1 MSIVGNSF
9 ASESALPLA
18 VQRKRR
24 KLRLRKVTFPQLYI
38 TASLVYLLFLL
49 ISAIAPQLLTH
60 YSPTL
65 MNASELLQSPSMKH
79 WLGTDHFGRD
89 LWTVL
94 IYGSRQ
100 SLLLGVVSVIIGG
113 TAGLLLGLIAGYFG
127 GIVDTLLMRLND
139 ILMTIPGTL
148 LAIVIAVAIGPTFF
162 NVILAISISTIPSKA
177 RVIRSTVISLR
188 SRMYVDA
195 AKAIGTS
202 HLQIMIR
209 HILPGCWSPLLVM
222 TTIGVGTSILAGTG
236 LSFLGLGVI
245 KEIPDWGYL
254 LSEGRSYMTV
264 AWWIAAFP
272 GLFITLLVVAFN
284 LLGDEL
290 RDRLDPKKH

>member
-1 MSIVGNSF
+1 MSNPIS
-9 ASESALPLA
+9 ADAALPA
-18 VQRKRR
+18 VIRQKRVKR
-24 KLRLRKVTFPQLYI
+24 KLRKITFPQIYI
-38 TASLVYLLFLL
+38 TASIFYLLFLL
-49 ISAIAPQLLTH
+49 VSAVAPQLLTH
-60 YSPTL
+60 SSPTA
-65 MNASELLQSPSMKH
+65 MNASELLQPPSGQH

-94 IYGSRQ
+94 VYGSRQ
-100 SLLLGVVSVIIGG
+100 SLLLGVTSVLIGG
-113 TAGLLLGLIAGYFG
+113 FAGLVLGLVAGYFG
-127 GIVDTLLMRLND
+127 GVVDTLLMRLTD
-139 ILMTIPGTL
+139 VLMTIPGTL
-148 LAIVIAVAIGPTFF
+148 LAIVIAVAIGPTYF
-162 NVILAISISTIPSKA
+162 NVILAISIATIPSKA
-177 RVIRSTVISLR
+177 RVIRSTVIGLR
-188 SRMYVDA
+188 NRMYVDA
-195 AKAIGTS
+195 ARAVGTS
-202 HLQIMIR
+202 HLQIMLR
-209 HILPGCWSPLLVM
+209 HILPGCWSPILVM

-290 RDRLDPKKH
+290 RDRLDPKHQ